1 MINTLISIMIILE
14 KKYEQMRKKKTKGEI
29 TKFIPIKIL
38 PPKNYPIRKL
48 SMGFFS

>member
-1 MINTLISIMIILE
+1 MIILE